1 MVVCLVHLVCFVQPN
16 KRDKPNEPN
25 NGLLVLVDFFSI
37 LLETLSLTLLTVNR
51 FHRTFIRPILLTT
64 VLTSEKYTLFFQCRE
79 HPMRS
84 ALWLILPLA
93 FLVELFDL
101 PGHALEA
108 LYAAQTLAAT
118 TAPSQES
125 FAKSKRPRTSHIRLT
140 PPGLGLTTIQNFR
153 TANSPSM
160 ARLVLDLNAKARPS
174 TPPLLQAEGVTIEIP
189 NATLS
194 PSAKTKLAVGGI
206 AKPFII
212 TQPSERSV
220 HISLPA
226 GSFKSYKLL
235 ALANPPRLV
244 IDIVPPSEPRTIQ
257 YTEPTPDLASPL
269 PTPQQP
275 LQPRTKSFTTIVID
289 PGHGGKDPG
298 ARGQQGTE
306 EKDITLKVALKLR
319 DLLRQQ
325 RGIRV
330 LMTRER
336 DEFIELEDRA
346 KFANGQEADLFVS
359 IHVNS
364 HPQRSVKGLEI
375 YHFGEAKD
383 QRALEVAARENGTPL
398 NSTGVGWEY
407 LVADLLTAKKIEAS
421 LELAWTAKEAMVTN
435 LNGQYALVDH
445 GVKTAPFY
453 VLRFTSMPSILAEIA
468 YISNSAEEDL
478 LRTTRFTTRV
488 AEALME
494 GITAFLASAKPA
506 TR

>member
-1 MVVCLVHLVCFVQPN
+1 
-16 KRDKPNEPN
+16 
-25 NGLLVLVDFFSI
+25 
-37 LLETLSLTLLTVNR
+37 
-51 FHRTFIRPILLTT
+51 
-64 VLTSEKYTLFFQCRE
+64 
-79 HPMRS
+79 MRS
-84 ALWLILPLA
+84 ALWRILTLA
-93 FLVELFDL
+93 FLVGLFAL
-101 PGHALEA
+101 PGFTLNPFHPDHAV
-108 LYAAQTLAAT
+108 AAT
-118 TAPSQES
+118 SAASQEPP
-125 FAKSKRPRTSHIRLT
+125 AKPKRSRTSRVHLSPT
-140 PPGLGLTTIQNFR
+140 ALGLTTIQNLR
-153 TANSPSM
+153 TASSPGLT
-160 ARLVLDLNAKARPS
+160 RLVLDLDAKAHPS
-174 TPPLLQAEGVTIEIP
+174 KHPQLQAEGVTIEIP

-194 PSAKTKLAVGGI
+194 ESAKTKLTAGRI

-212 TQPSERSV
+212 SQSSDRSV
-220 HISLPA
+220 EVSLPV
-226 GSFKSYKLL
+226 GSFQRYKLFT
-235 ALANPPRLV
+235 LANPHRLV
-244 IDIVPPSEPRTIQ
+244 IDVVPSSERLTAPPVESTPGLGLPF
-257 YTEPTPDLASPL
+257 PTP
-269 PTPQQP
+269 PQP
-275 LQPRTKSFTTIVID
+275 AQPRAKSFKTIVID

-298 ARGQQGTE
+298 ARGQRGTE

-319 DLLRQQ
+319 NLLSKQP
-325 RGIRV
+325 GVRV

-336 DEFIELEDRA
+336 DQFVELEDRA
-346 KFANGQEADLFVS
+346 KFANEQEADLFVS

-364 HPQRSVKGLEI
+364 HPQRSVKGIEI

-435 LNGQYALVDH
+435 LNGHYSLVDH

-478 LRTTRFTTRV
+478 LRTGIFTTRV

-494 GITAFLASAKPA
+494 GVNTFLISAKLA